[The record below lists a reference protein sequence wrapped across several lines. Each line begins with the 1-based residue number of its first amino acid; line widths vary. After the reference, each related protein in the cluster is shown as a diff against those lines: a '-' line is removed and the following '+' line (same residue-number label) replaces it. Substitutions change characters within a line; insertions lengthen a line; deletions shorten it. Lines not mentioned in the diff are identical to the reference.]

1 MLAKTLSF
9 IMLSQLIPLASHATD
24 IRQRAYSYTYEAAMA
39 KEEEQFVVCS
49 NCPDNQLSMV
59 PVAPKLAL
67 RLTASEK
74 QALPPRHEERE
85 ALSKKS
91 ETGQTP
97 VRTKT
102 VLFDFDSAQLS
113 RYESNRL
120 IELLKGLPTTST
132 FDLKG
137 YTCLIGTN
145 AYNEKLSIR
154 RAEHV
159 AEILKANRLNVGTV
173 EGRGT
178 CCPVSNNKQLN
189 RRVDIVEQDSV
200 KSFMK
205 DRDVKMKHTRK

>member
-1 MLAKTLSF
+1 MRAKTVSV

-24 IRQRAYSYTYEAAMA
+24 IRQRTCSYTFEAAMG

-49 NCPDNQLSMV
+49 SCPDNQLSKM
-59 PVAPKLAL
+59 PVAPKLAV

-74 QALPPRHEERE
+74 QADYSRQEEHE

-91 ETGQTP
+91 ETGQKPT
-97 VRTKT
+97 RTET
-102 VLFDFDSAQLS
+102 VLFEFDSAQLS
-113 RYESNRL
+113 RHESNRL
-120 IELLKGLPTTST
+120 IELLKGLPATST

-137 YTCLIGTN
+137 YTCLIGSN

-159 AEILKANRLNVGTV
+159 AGILKANSLKVGTV

-178 CCPVSNNKQLN
+178 CCPVSNDKQLN
-189 RRVDIVEQDSV
+189 RRVDIVEQ
-200 KSFMK
+200 
-205 DRDVKMKHTRK
+205 RKGEK